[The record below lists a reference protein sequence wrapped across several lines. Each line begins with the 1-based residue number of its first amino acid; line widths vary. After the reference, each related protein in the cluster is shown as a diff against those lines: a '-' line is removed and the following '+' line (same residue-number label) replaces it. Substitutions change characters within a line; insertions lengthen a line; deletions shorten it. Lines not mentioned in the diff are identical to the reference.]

1 MKARILVI
9 DDNPDIAH
17 ALKVLFTINQ
27 LDCDHCLTP
36 EAGLLT
42 LDNSHY
48 DLVIQDMNFTQ
59 DYDFWRRR
67 YYVI

>member
-36 EAGLLT
+36 EAVSYTHLT
-42 LDNSHY
+42 LPTIYS
-48 DLVIQDMNFTQ
+48 V
-59 DYDFWRRR
+59 
-67 YYVI
+67 